1 MPDKRYY
8 QGLTVPSAAV
18 FIAALVIFHPAPN
31 YDLMVAVYMAIMV
44 AIISL
49 LMVSSIRYRN
59 FINYFVNRPI
69 DIKSALALAVI
80 IGGLLFKPKYLLLI
94 GLTFNVLSGPVNYLW
109 TVSKKKLLKKRR
121 AEKPLKTADLNH

>member
-1 MPDKRYY
+1 
-8 QGLTVPSAAV
+8 
-18 FIAALVIFHPAPN
+18 
-31 YDLMVAVYMAIMV
+31 MAIMV

-94 GLTFNVLSGPVNYLW
+94 GLTLNVLSGPFNYLW
-109 TVSKKKLLKKRR
+109 TMFKKKLLKKRPV
-121 AEKPLKTADLNH
+121 EKPLKTADQNR

>member
-1 MPDKRYY
+1 
-8 QGLTVPSAAV
+8 
-18 FIAALVIFHPAPN
+18 
-31 YDLMVAVYMAIMV
+31 MAIMV

-94 GLTFNVLSGPVNYLW
+94 GLTFNVLSGPFNYLW
-109 TVSKKKLLKKRR
+109 TLSKKKLLKKRQ